1 MNRQPLTVTNLN
13 LYIKAL
19 MESDEVLNNI
29 IVKGEISNFKHHSSG
44 HMYFTLKDENS
55 KIRCIMFRGSNLF
68 LKFVPEDGMN
78 VVIEGHVS
86 LYERDGQY
94 QLYCSRM
101 EPDGLGSLY
110 LAYEQLKERLQREGL
125 FGNEFKKPIPEFP
138 KKIGVATSPTGAVIR
153 DIINVSTNRF
163 PGINILLYPVK
174 VQGEGASR
182 SIVSAIEYFNSR
194 DDIDVIIVG
203 RGGGS
208 IEELWAFNEEDVAR
222 AIFKSRIPVISAV
235 GHETDFTIADFV
247 ADARASTPSH
257 AAEIAVPS
265 YNDITYKIDKLR
277 QMLITHTSNGIYQ
290 KSFSV
295 RNYLQHMKVNSPK
308 NRINQ
313 YMQYLDNLQNKM
325 VHNIKITVSTGRT
338 SVSVCSGKLDSLSPL
353 KVLARGYTYVEK
365 NNIVVRSVS
374 DIKRDELIR
383 MHMNDG
389 MVDCKVI
396 DIMEGQRWQQEKKN

>member
-110 LAYEQLKERLQREGL
+110 LAYEQLKERLQREGF

-295 RNYLQHMKVNSPK
+295 RNYLQHMKANSPK

-313 YMQYLDNLQNKM
+313 YMQYLDNLQNKLG
-325 VHNIKITVSTGRT
+325 HNIKISVSTGRT

>member
-295 RNYLQHMKVNSPK
+295 RNYLQHMKANSPK

>member
-163 PGINILLYPVK
+163 SGINILLYPVK

-295 RNYLQHMKVNSPK
+295 RNYLQHMKANSPK

-313 YMQYLDNLQNKM
+313 YMQYLDNLQNKLG
-325 VHNIKITVSTGRT
+325 HNIKITVSTGRT

>member
-13 LYIKAL
+13 LYIKVL

-295 RNYLQHMKVNSPK
+295 RNYLQHMKANSPK

-313 YMQYLDNLQNKM
+313 YMQYLDNLQNKLG
-325 VHNIKITVSTGRT
+325 HNIKISVSTGRT

>member
-110 LAYEQLKERLQREGL
+110 LAYEQLKEKLQREGI

-138 KKIGVATSPTGAVIR
+138 KKIGVATSSTGAVIR

-182 SIVSAIEYFNSR
+182 SIANAIEYFNSR

-295 RNYLQHMKVNSPK
+295 RNYLQHMKANSPK

-313 YMQYLDNLQNKM
+313 YMQYLDNLQNKLG
-325 VHNIKITVSTGRT
+325 HNIKITVSTGRT

-374 DIKRDELIR
+374 DVKRDELIR

-389 MVDCKVI
+389 MVECKVI

>member
-182 SIVSAIEYFNSR
+182 SIVSGIEYFNSR
-194 DDIDVIIVG
+194 NDIDVIIVG

-295 RNYLQHMKVNSPK
+295 RNYLQHMKANSPK

-313 YMQYLDNLQNKM
+313 YMQYLDNLQNKLG
-325 VHNIKITVSTGRT
+325 HNIKISVSTGRT

>member
-1 MNRQPLTVTNLN
+1 MNRQPLSVTNLN
-13 LYIKAL
+13 LYIKTL

-44 HMYFTLKDENS
+44 HMYFTLKDDNS

-110 LAYEQLKERLQREGL
+110 LAYEQLKERLQKEGL

-208 IEELWAFNEEDVAR
+208 IEELWAFNEEDVVR
-222 AIFKSRIPVISAV
+222 VIFKSRIPVISAV

-295 RNYLQHMKVNSPK
+295 RNYLQHMKANSPK

-313 YMQYLDNLQNKM
+313 YMQYLDNLQNKLG
-325 VHNIKITVSTGRT
+325 HNIKITVSTGRT